1 MKTFFCIL
9 TLLLSS
15 PANAGEEECIFDQK
29 AQVEAY
35 IELEK
40 KYTGSTYLKK
50 ENHLIIPTDEGK
62 ITLRRGGCVHFGI
75 TIDLQVPK
83 TTKYN
88 NEDKFFAKILELA
101 TTYGYEVI
109 DKKILT
115 KIIKDKNWQNLGT
128 EQDDGA
134 YYFLPYKG
142 LSAFE
147 AYMRHDDKYTVISAS
162 FYN

>member
-1 MKTFFCIL
+1 MKTFLAIFI
-9 TLLLSS
+9 LLLSS

-40 KYTGSTYLKK
+40 KYTGSTYIK
-50 ENHLIIPTDEGK
+50 EEHRLIIPTEEGE
-62 ITLRRGGCVHFGI
+62 ITLKRGGCVHFGI

-83 TTKYN
+83 TEKYN
-88 NEDKFFAKILELA
+88 DEDKFFAKILELA
-101 TTYGYEVI
+101 TTYGFEVI
-109 DKKILT
+109 DKEILT
-115 KIIKDKNWQNLGT
+115 KIIKDKNWKNLGT
-128 EQDDGA
+128 EQTDGA

-147 AYMRHDDKYTVISAS
+147 AYMRHDKKHTTISVS
-162 FYN
+162 FYD